1 MSTVQELSVLL
12 TAHLKDKIS
21 ICGIKICHVMKSFFF
36 SDELVIILCFLI
48 LYKKDQIKNLYRK
61 YHAKTVSGVCSQ
73 LSRKT
78 ENN

>member
-1 MSTVQELSVLL
+1 MQELSVLL
-12 TAHLKDKIS
+12 TADLKDRKIS
-21 ICGIKICHVMKSFFF
+21 ICDIKICHVMKSFF
-36 SDELVIILCFLI
+36 SGELCIILCFLI

>member
-1 MSTVQELSVLL
+1 MSTVQELSVML
-12 TAHLKDKIS
+12 TANLKDKIS

-36 SDELVIILCFLI
+36 SGELVIILCFLI
-48 LYKKDQIKNLYRK
+48 LYKKNQIKNLYRK